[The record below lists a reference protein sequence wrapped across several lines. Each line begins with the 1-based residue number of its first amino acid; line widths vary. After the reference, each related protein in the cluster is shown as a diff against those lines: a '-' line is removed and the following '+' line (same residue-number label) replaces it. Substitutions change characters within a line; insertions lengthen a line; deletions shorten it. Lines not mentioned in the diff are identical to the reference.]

1 MPQNLDLS
9 FFHKDFFLNKKNNKE
24 KYFVSKIVKIIL
36 NLVVPT

>member
-9 FFHKDFFLNKKNNKE
+9 FFHKDFFLNKKKE
-24 KYFVSKIVKIIL
+24 KRKILSKIVKIIL